1 MKTIDFSYFIERYN
15 AGEMSDTEIQWF
27 RKELQGNDKLRDEV
41 NLRKRTDEILKRQN
55 VMALRSKLSAIEN
68 QRKEVSEPVKNSKK
82 TALIRYAAIIS
93 GIILIGSITLY
104 SGKNLNSEKIMK
116 RYYKVYEPPTSQR
129 SALAGTDAEFTL
141 ALEFYN
147 THDYQNAAI
156 LFSQDA

>member
-1 MKTIDFSYFIERYN
+1 
-15 AGEMSDTEIQWF
+15 
-27 RKELQGNDKLRDEV
+27 
-41 NLRKRTDEILKRQN
+41 
-55 VMALRSKLSAIEN
+55 MALRNKLSAIEN
-68 QRKEVSEPVKNSKK
+68 RRKEVNEPVKNSKK
-82 TALIRYAAIIS
+82 TAFIRYAAVIA
-93 GIILIGSITLY
+93 GIVLIGSIALY

-156 LFSQDA
+156 LFSKYA